1 MSALPDALTSYRRM
15 LTEDIERVVRLE
27 CAVHSHPWTS
37 GNFADSLEAGYH
49 CWILERG
56 RELAGYGV
64 VSVAAGE
71 AHLLNITIA
80 PDWQRMGYGVEL
92 TEFLLKLSRDYGASR
107 IYLEVRPSNTAARR
121 LYAHSGFAEIARRR
135 AYYPAVT
142 GREDAI
148 VMERSLK

>member
-1 MSALPDALTSYRRM
+1 MSAQPEALTSYRRM
-15 LTEDIERVVRLE
+15 LTGDLADVVPLE
-27 CAVHSHPWTS
+27 HAVHSHPWTQ

-49 CWILERG
+49 CWIIERG
-56 RELAGYGV
+56 RDLAGYGV

-71 AHLLNITIA
+71 AHLLNITIS
-80 PDWQRMGYGVEL
+80 PEWQRMGYGGEL
-92 TEFLLKLSRDYGASR
+92 TEFLLKLARDYGATR

-121 LYAHSGFAEIARRR
+121 LYARSGFTEIAVRR
-135 AYYPAVT
+135 AYYPAPD